1 MRKQLTSSLV
11 LEELGKVKENIFHHT
26 ATKLK
31 EQKLVQQLPTNLENN
46 IDII

>member
-11 LEELGKVKENIFHHT
+11 LEELGKVKENNFHHT

-31 EQKLVQQLPTNLENN
+31 EQLLKIN
-46 IDII
+46 